1 MIIGTLY
8 SELTGLI
15 SFVGSGRKRTR
26 KSVSAS
32 AVPQKTPLSPTSS
45 SNQDESRVTR
55 SRSQSS
61 SMKVLDVM
69 FTPVKVKSVSG
80 SGAKKKEELEE
91 SRRGTKRYAVN
102 VTRKSYKIP
111 K

>member
-8 SELTGLI
+8 LELTGLI

-80 SGAKKKEELEE
+80 AKKKEELEE